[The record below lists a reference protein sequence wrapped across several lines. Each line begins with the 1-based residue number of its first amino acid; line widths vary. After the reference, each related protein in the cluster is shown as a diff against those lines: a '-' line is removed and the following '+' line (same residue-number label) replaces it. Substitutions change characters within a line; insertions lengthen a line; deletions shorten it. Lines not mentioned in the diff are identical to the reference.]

1 MLTDD
6 SDIQQITADHFHI
19 WNSENIWYR
28 KPLRLFTYCMYNTYI
43 RSITLSDLIV
53 LGFYLEF
60 LMLFINFKPLVLV
73 TWY

>member
-6 SDIQQITADHFHI
+6 SDIQQITADHFRI

-28 KPLRLFTYCMYNTYI
+28 KPLRLFTYRMYNTFI
-43 RSITLSDLIV
+43 RSIVLSDFIV
-53 LGFYLEF
+53 LGFYSEF
-60 LMLFINFKPLVLV
+60 FMLFINSKALVLV